1 MAKFDFITPARSVM
15 LSLIVDD
22 GVADRGHRVAIY
34 NPRFRVVGIAS
45 GAHSEYGP
53 HTPSRDSS
61 IARSAVLG
69 CSASPSR
76 QCPQTPLHIAF
87 AAPAPQACVA
97 SP

>member
-1 MAKFDFITPARSVM
+1 M

-61 IARSAVLG
+61 IARCSGARGLTAAVSAPDSNPHG
-69 CSASPSR
+69 FCGASPSGLCR
-76 QCPQTPLHIAF
+76 LS
-87 AAPAPQACVA
+87 V
-97 SP
+97 

>member
-1 MAKFDFITPARSVM
+1 M

-61 IARSAVLG
+61 IAKEASPASSSW
-69 CSASPSR
+69 SASPAATAPDS
-76 QCPQTPLHIAF
+76 TPHSF
-87 AAPAPQACVA
+87 CGA
-97 SP
+97 SPSGLCRLSV